1 MRGTPHGP
9 LTLPCPSHS
18 SHPQTLDKVITPPAT
33 ATYSV
38 TYNFIPLT
46 PTVDDLCA
54 TQKED
59 LCPLAIGVHH
69 DVSTSTWPSGLSGK
83 LTTKIQW
90 KDQDGQEILCLSWEV
105 TA

>member
-1 MRGTPHGP
+1 LPSP
-9 LTLPCPSHS
+9 TLHT
-18 SHPQTLDKVITPPAT
+18 PQTLDKVITTPAT
-33 ATYSV
+33 ATYTV
-38 TYNFIPLT
+38 TYNFIPLS

-90 KDQDGQEILCLSWEV
+90 KDQDGQEILCMTWEV
-105 TA
+105 SGM